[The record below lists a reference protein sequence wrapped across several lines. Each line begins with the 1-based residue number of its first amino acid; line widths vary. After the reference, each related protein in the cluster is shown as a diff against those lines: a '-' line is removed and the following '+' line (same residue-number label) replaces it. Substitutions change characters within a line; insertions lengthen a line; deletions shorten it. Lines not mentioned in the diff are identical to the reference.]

1 MKGGP
6 LGRRDRGLTLAEILV
21 AASVMSVALL
31 AITSMFPT
39 GYETIL
45 SGGQMTKATRL
56 AQEMMEG
63 LRNQPFD
70 NLITFDGVDTRNPQ
84 AFPAAI
90 RPLLDTWRCDIT
102 PPAAGCTT
110 ATQGGGLASGWGT
123 IGVTVPSSGLAQIS
137 VTVGWRDRRSS
148 KTVGLVTYAA
158 R

>member
-6 LGRRDRGLTLAEILV
+6 QGRRDQGLTLAEILV

-31 AITSMFPT
+31 AIMSMFPT

-45 SGGQMTKATRL
+45 SGGRMTKATRL
-56 AQEMMEG
+56 AQEMMEV
-63 LRNQPFD
+63 LRNQSFD
-70 NLITFDGVDTRNPQ
+70 NLTAFDGVDTRNPQ

-90 RPLLDTWRCDIT
+90 RPLLGTWRCDIT

-123 IGVTVPSSGLAQIS
+123 IAVTVPSAGLAQVT
-137 VTVGWRDRRSS
+137 VTVGWRDRRST
-148 KTVGLVTYAA
+148 KTVGLVTYASK
-158 R
+158 